1 MAGRALKP
9 LSVFAKKST
18 YFDNASGQPCRSDP
32 QPGILGVGP
41 LPCPHTPP
49 LTASVTHGKV
59 MVQDDLRSL
68 PSSGTAVQ
76 VNLTWQITLCVCASI
91 LSSVK

>member
-1 MAGRALKP
+1 MEHAGRALKP

-32 QPGILGVGP
+32 QPGIPGVG
-41 LPCPHTPP
+41 PHTPP
-49 LTASVTHGKV
+49 LTASVVTHGKV

-76 VNLTWQITLCVCASI
+76 VNLT
-91 LSSVK
+91 